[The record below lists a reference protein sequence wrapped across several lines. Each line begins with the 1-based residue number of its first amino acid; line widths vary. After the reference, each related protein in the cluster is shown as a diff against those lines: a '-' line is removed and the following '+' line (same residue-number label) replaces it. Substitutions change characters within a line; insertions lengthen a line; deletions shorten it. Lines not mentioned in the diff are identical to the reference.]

1 MEADK
6 DSGSEGAAPGEPHNF
21 GMYPVS
27 ESTEL
32 TPEQCRQLDDS
43 LLESNTT
50 AYWRARIDA
59 LLQEPTPVDYGSGL
73 ASEIAGLGLDPRMLT
88 MTEPTQAE
96 RETQRALDAF
106 ALRHHIAESLV
117 RLVHAVITA
126 GSNHDVSIWALV
138 ADNRDSGAELVKALR
153 KVEEEGVPGL
163 DLFLPVDEAR
173 RVQQAPSEEVDD
185 ALRMHW
191 QWVDRAMRLLVSD
204 GLDHNAGN
212 NKLKHGFAVRAR
224 DNLRIEFTTT
234 PPNPDGTMPL
244 SAFDNSFPLID
255 AHAIEFLERL
265 PGWHSHAGSWEVS
278 VMNLRPKELL
288 AEALMFTVVWS
299 SVVASA
305 ASRRLVGR
313 DKTAPAHVGLA
324 LGPAPSQVVRKAV
337 GLRQGLTATKG
348 GAPARPFTVDTGSS
362 TVTLRPQGPGTH
374 GRLVDG

>member
-1 MEADK
+1 METDTG
-6 DSGSEGAAPGEPHNF
+6 SGAEAQDEPHNF

-27 ESTEL
+27 ESTDL

-43 LLESNTT
+43 LLGSNTT

-59 LLQEPTPVDYGSGL
+59 LLREPAPVDYGSGL
-73 ASEIAGLGLDPRMLT
+73 ASEIAKLGLDPRMLT
-88 MTEPTQAE
+88 MTEPTE
-96 RETQRALDAF
+96 SDRETQRALDAF

-126 GSNHDVSIWALV
+126 GTNHDVSIWALI
-138 ADNRDSGAELVKALR
+138 ADNRDSGADVVKALR
-153 KVEEEGVPGL
+153 RLVADGVPGL
-163 DLFLPVDEAR
+163 DLFLPVDEAER
-173 RVQQAPSEEVDD
+173 AQQAPSEEVDD
-185 ALRMHW
+185 ALRVHW

-224 DNLRIEFTTT
+224 NNLRIEFTTT
-234 PPNPDGTMPL
+234 PPNSDGTMPL
-244 SAFDNSFPLID
+244 SAFANSVPLID

-265 PGWHSHAGSWEVS
+265 PGRHSHAGSWEVT
-278 VMNLRPKELL
+278 VLNVRPTELL

-305 ASRRLVGR
+305 ASRRFVGR
-313 DKTAPAHVGLA
+313 DRSAPAHVGLA

-337 GLRQGLTATKG
+337 GLRQGLTATKS
-348 GAPARPFTVDTGSS
+348 GAPPRPFTVDTGSS
-362 TVTLRPQGPGTH
+362 TVTLIPQGPGTH
-374 GRLVDG
+374 GRVVDG